1 MVVQHTAPDQRE
13 VGSSVSSER
22 PDRSVRAPAAETLC
36 RHCRYNPASP
46 RIFGFCSWDCHDAED
61 DGGDAEGD
69 KAA

>member
-1 MVVQHTAPDQRE
+1 MVVQHTLPDQRG
-13 VGSSVSSER
+13 VGSAVNSGR
-22 PDRSVRAPAAETLC
+22 PDRSVRAPATGTLC
-36 RHCRYNPASP
+36 RHCQYNPASS